1 MSFAYSPKITT
12 DGLVFYVDAANPKS
26 YVSGST
32 TWSDLSKNNN
42 NGTLTNGPT
51 FDSNNKGS
59 ILYDGSDDYVQV
71 DGFELLDNVNEFSI
85 NMWVKYGG
93 IPTTALS
100 LLSKTKTGFATAFDL
115 LYTNDTTSLIFR
127 KNTSTSWSNSSVSL
141 STTQFTNICLVQ
153 NPNELT
159 NLEKIKAYI
168 NGQLIANE
176 SAGGS
181 IAIPATPGLPF
192 FIGAL
197 KQGNDPVP
205 RNEWSGNIANT
216 SIYNRALSATEVLQN
231 YNATKTRFGL

>member
-1 MSFAYSPKITT
+1 MAFNYSPKIVT
-12 DGLVFYVDAANPKS
+12 DGLIFCVDAANPKS

-32 TWSDLSKNNN
+32 TWYDISKNNN

-93 IPTTALS
+93 IPTTSLS

-127 KNTSTSWSNSSVSL
+127 KNTGTVWSNSSVL
-141 STTQFTNICLVQ
+141 FSTIQFTNICLVQ
-153 NPNELT
+153 NPNEPT
-159 NLEKIKAYI
+159 NPEKIKVYI
-168 NGQLIANE
+168 NGQLITNE
-176 SAGGS
+176 SGGGS

-197 KQGNDPVP
+197 KQGNDPFP

-216 SIYNRALSATEVLQN
+216 SIYNKSLTIYEVRRN
-231 YNATKTRFGL
+231 YNTIKSRFGL